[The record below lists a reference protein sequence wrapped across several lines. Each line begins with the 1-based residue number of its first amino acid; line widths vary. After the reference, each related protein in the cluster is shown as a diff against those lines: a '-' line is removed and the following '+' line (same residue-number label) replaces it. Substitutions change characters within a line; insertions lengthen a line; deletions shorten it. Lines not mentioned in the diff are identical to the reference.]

1 MANIGLY
8 SILAYVL
15 ASLTYAYKFRGKT
28 RYDSLI
34 EYIRKGWPLTTPLN
48 VLLYIFTKE
57 RARKPIQSIVDFPEL
72 KVIADNWEI
81 IRDEALNLYHQ
92 KYLEKTNDPNSH
104 AYYDL
109 GFRTFY
115 KYGWSKFY
123 LNWYGSTHNS
133 AKRLCPK
140 TVEILAKVS
149 TVNGAMFSILPPGG
163 KLTRHLDPVACS
175 LRFHLGLSTPNH
187 DSAYI
192 NVDGENISWRDGQG
206 FLFDET
212 FLHFAENNSNQ
223 PRLILMCDVERPLSF
238 FGKIFNSIYKI
249 VLKASVVP
257 NLPEDER
264 GLINTIFHGVAPVLA
279 RAKELKQTNKAL
291 YLLIKYSVNAGI
303 LLVLFLFVK
312 AVLDF
317 IF

>member
-1 MANIGLY
+1 
-8 SILAYVL
+8 LAYVV

-28 RYDSLI
+28 RYDSFI
-34 EYIRKGWPLTTPLN
+34 EYIRKGWPLTTPMN

-57 RARKPIQSIVDFPEL
+57 RARKPIQSVVDFPEL
-72 KVIADNWEI
+72 KVIEENWQT

-123 LNWYGSTHNS
+123 INWYGETHNS
-133 AKRLCPK
+133 AKRLCPN
-140 TVEILAKVS
+140 TVEILAKIP

-175 LRFHLGLSTPNH
+175 LRLHLGLSTPNS
-187 DSAYI
+187 DKAFI
-192 NVDGENISWRDGQG
+192 NVDSESISWRDGKA

-212 FLHFAENNSNQ
+212 FLHFAENNSDQ
-223 PRLILMCDVERPLSF
+223 PRLILMCDIERPLTPI
-238 FGKIFNSIYKI
+238 GKVINAVYKM
-249 VLKASVVP
+249 VLRASVVP
-257 NLPEDER
+257 NLPEDKR
-264 GLINTIFHGVAPVLA
+264 GLINTIFHGMAPILA
-279 RAKELKQTNKAL
+279 KAKGLKKSNPAAYFILKHT
-291 YLLIKYSVNAGI
+291 VNGSI
-303 LLVLFLFVK
+303 LLLLLLVVR
-312 AVLDF
+312 F
-317 IF
+317 IFNLIF